1 MLNLYLISIK
11 LSCLSLTLLL
21 IRVFVNKNNINA
33 KSNKYNWKL
42 FISLIVISIMPI
54 INIVFAISS
63 AYASILMKNE
73 NFIKFMNE

>member
-1 MLNLYLISIK
+1 MLYLYLISIK

-21 IRVFVNKNNINA
+21 IRVFVNKNNINS

-42 FISLIVISIMPI
+42 FISLIVISILPI

-63 AYASILMKNE
+63 AYTSILMKNE